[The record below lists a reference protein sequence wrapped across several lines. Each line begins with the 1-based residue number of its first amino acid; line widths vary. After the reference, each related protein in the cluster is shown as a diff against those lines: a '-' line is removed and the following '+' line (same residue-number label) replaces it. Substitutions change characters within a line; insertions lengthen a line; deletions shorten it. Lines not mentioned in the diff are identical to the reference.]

1 MANKSWERDGAS
13 AGKIFIGGLA
23 RDTTD
28 SALLKHFRKYGEIID
43 HIIMINKFTGE
54 PRGFGFVTF
63 SDPSIVEI
71 VMDDTHIIN
80 GKQVEIKR
88 TIPKR
93 SPGQHHNYNAKTK
106 KIFVGG
112 IPPSLTE
119 DELGTFFAK
128 YGEVVDQE
136 IIRDHE
142 TNRSR
147 GFGFVVFETEE
158 AVDALLSNGSI
169 IDLDGIKVEVKK
181 AEPKK
186 SSFSSNSQSG
196 VRTFG
201 EEYGNFEASY
211 GTGFGNSSAYGSAQ
225 YSNSGNRFGGYNGY
239 NAFDGLLSAYS
250 GYGFYG
256 GGYGSSLGGYGQVD
270 TGFGGGYD
278 FSLGGSYDFSQ
289 GGGLGAGGVNGMR
302 GGYGSSSGS
311 GGSHGR
317 YHPYRR

>member
-1 MANKSWERDGAS
+1 MANKSWERDAAS

-28 SALLKHFRKYGEIID
+28 SALLKHFRKYGEVID

-63 SDPSIVEI
+63 SDPSVVEI

-93 SPGQHHNYNAKTK
+93 SGGRHNDYNAKTK

-119 DELGTFFAK
+119 DELGQFFAK

-147 GFGFVVFETEE
+147 GFGFVVFESEE
-158 AVDALLSNGSI
+158 VVDALLSKGSI
-169 IDLDGIKVEVKK
+169 IELDGIKVEVKR

-201 EEYGNFEASY
+201 EECGNFEASY
-211 GTGFGNSSAYGSAQ
+211 GAGFGNPSAFGATAYK
-225 YSNSGNRFGGYNGY
+225 NSGNRFGGYNGY
-239 NAFDGLLSAYS
+239 SAFDGSLGAYT

-256 GGYGSSLGGYGQVD
+256 GYGSFLGGYGQVD
-270 TGFGGGYD
+270 ASFGGGYD
-278 FSLGGSYDFSQ
+278 FSLGGGYDFSM
-289 GGGLGAGGVNGMR
+289 AGGFGTGAVNGMR
-302 GGYGSSSGS
+302 GGYGGSSGSSSGS
-311 GGSHGR
+311 NGR